1 MRITS
6 AKWSLSCFDLR
17 LFICTVV
24 SVCILWC
31 LPSLS
36 SAQQPTATITS
47 FSGTVHVS
55 IQGNESVVATVGR
68 ILNRGDT
75 IQTQTGANV
84 VLTLSDGSELRIGEE
99 TNLDVAVL
107 SQQSTGAR
115 VSRLKLAWGRMRAFL
130 SPRHQ
135 KEGSSFDVETPN
147 AVVGVKFSEPDI
159 EVIYDPETRST
170 IVRAYTVAVSVTNL
184 VTKEVR
190 LVPKGHQAIVQ
201 DEFLWIAPI
210 TTPGIDEI
218 PPEEKQRQTRIRIL
232 LQSRQIMG
240 GIVSSVPASAGGRA
254 ETSQSPGL
262 GTFSEKPR
270 PRPLAIRTSE
280 D

>member
-1 MRITS
+1 M
-6 AKWSLSCFDLR
+6 FV
-17 LFICTVV
+17 CTVL
-24 SVCILWC
+24 SVLILWC
-31 LPSLS
+31 LPALS
-36 SAQQPTATITS
+36 NAQQPTATITS
-47 FSGTVHVS
+47 LSGTVRVTV
-55 IQGNESVVATVGR
+55 QGKEPVTATVGR

-115 VSRLKLAWGRMRAFL
+115 VSRLKLAWGRIRAFL
-130 SPRHQ
+130 SPGHQ

-184 VTKEVR
+184 MTKEIR
-190 LVPKGHQAIVQ
+190 EMSKGYQAIVQ
-201 DEFLWIAPI
+201 DEFLWIVPI
-210 TTPGIDEI
+210 SLEIDEI
-218 PPEEKQRQTRIRIL
+218 PPEEKQRQTRIRML
-232 LQSRQIMG
+232 LQSRQIVG
-240 GIVSSVPASAGGRA
+240 GIVSSVPLSAGGRA
-254 ETSQSPGL
+254 KTSQTPGL

-270 PRPLAIRTSE
+270 PRPLAVYTSE
-280 D
+280 E